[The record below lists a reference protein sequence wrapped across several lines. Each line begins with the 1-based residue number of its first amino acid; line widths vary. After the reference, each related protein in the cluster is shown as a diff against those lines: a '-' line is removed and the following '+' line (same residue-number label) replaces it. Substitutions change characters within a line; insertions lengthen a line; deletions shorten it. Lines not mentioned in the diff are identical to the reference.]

1 MAPAAHPDRVAGNP
15 GGEGGGEA
23 LPERGRV
30 VHLVPPPGPVLPLTL
45 RGVVLRLGQG
55 HRDAQ
60 TFVPKELSES
70 SLPPAGTACAAA
82 CNAVDIHG

>member
-1 MAPAAHPDRVAGNP
+1 MAPAVRPDRVNWNP
-15 GGEGGGEA
+15 GGREA

-30 VHLVPPPGPVLPLTL
+30 QHLVPPAGPVLPLTL

-70 SLPPAGTACAAA
+70 SLPLAAGTACAA